1 MSLKFKKYIDAIRP
15 YVPGKPIEDVQREL
29 GLSEVIKLASNENSL
44 GLSAKAKEAI
54 INELDSF
61 YLYPDGYAW
70 KLRKKLA
77 AHIGVSPDEII
88 FGNGSNEL
96 IEFIAKGFIESGDT
110 VVSSQYAFLCYPL
123 LTQVSDGRYV
133 QVPARGYAY
142 DLDAIADAIDEKTRV
157 VFLANP
163 NNPTGTYFTKE
174 EFDRFLKRVPEHV
187 VIALDEAYVDF
198 IDASDYPNG
207 LSYFR
212 DHNVIV
218 LRTFSKAY
226 GLAGFRIGFGIARDE
241 IITYLNKIRQP
252 FNVNA
257 LAQCAACAVLDD
269 SAYMQ
274 SSQKLAREGKAY
286 FYKELR
292 RLGLEYVESATN
304 FVLID
309 LKRDSKQF
317 FEECLKKGVIVRDMK
332 AYRLDTCVRVTIGLP
347 EENKKTIEVME
358 AILKK

>member
-1 MSLKFKKYIDAIRP
+1 MRLKKHIDTIRP

-29 GLSEVIKLASNENSL
+29 GLTEIIKLASNENSL
-44 GLSAKAKEAI
+44 GLSRKVKDAI
-54 INELDSF
+54 VNELDSF

-77 AHIGVSPDEII
+77 TSIGVSPDELI

-96 IEFIAKGFIESGDT
+96 IEFIAKGFIQSGDT

-133 QVPARGYAY
+133 QVPAKGYSY
-142 DLDAIADAIDEKTRV
+142 DLDAIADAIDSSTQV

-163 NNPTGTYFTKE
+163 NNPTGTYFTKA
-174 EFDRFLKRVPEHV
+174 EFDAFLSRMPEHV
-187 VIALDEAYVDF
+187 IIALDEAYVDF
-198 IDASDYPNG
+198 IDAADYPNG
-207 LSYFR
+207 LAYFR

-226 GLAGFRIGFGIARDE
+226 GLAGFRIGYGVARPE

-257 LAQCAACAVLDD
+257 LAQCAANAVLDD
-269 SAYMQ
+269 TDYLQ
-274 SSQKLAREGKAY
+274 RSQTLAREGKAY
-286 FYKELR
+286 FYTELR

-304 FVLID
+304 FILVDI
-309 LKRDSKQF
+309 KRDSKEF
-317 FEECLKKGVIVRDMK
+317 FEACLRSGVIIRDMK
-332 AYRLDTCVRVTIGLP
+332 AYGLDECVRITIGLP
-347 EENKKTIEVME
+347 EENKKTIAVIEE
-358 AILKK
+358 ILKK